1 MRQEEINLRYME
13 LLFSKADDYNRYV
26 GPNDIIPST
35 NISMKS
41 IINALPVDDD
51 IININKIADK
61 DISKYA

>member
-1 MRQEEINLRYME
+1 ME